1 MAWFRGENRRPVPY
15 TPYYRSLSFEKRIDY
30 LCTMLE
36 QDDPPSFLAAYFNE
50 PDHSGHKFGPNSPEI
65 KSVNRRMDNVTGYL
79 LESLRNRGLLN

>member
-1 MAWFRGENRRPVPY
+1 MIGYFPSRNE
-15 TPYYRSLSFEKRIDY
+15 LDY

-65 KSVNRRMDNVTGYL
+65 KTVIRRMDNVTGYL
-79 LESLRNRGLLN
+79 LENLRN